1 MQKCMLGD
9 ENGTSKVRKSGNF
22 ERERNGNGNQ
32 AALLENR
39 LQSKFVTKYVVNLS
53 KPNLSDAEISLLSK
67 GRNFAP
73 TWNNIDKAN
82 LKMEL
87 EVFGRML
94 SLKSHFRN
102 ENKDIHRDIFKP
114 KSRVDPRNKGG
125 AAELYFSSLE
135 EEIMKVEVPKGKFK
149 NLANREWEA
158 LYDLKNDKNIEIR
171 SAEKCAAVV
180 V

>member
-1 MQKCMLGD
+1 M
-9 ENGTSKVRKSGNF
+9 
-22 ERERNGNGNQ
+22 
-32 AALLENR
+32 
-39 LQSKFVTKYVVNLS
+39 
-53 KPNLSDAEISLLSK
+53 SK

>member
-1 MQKCMLGD
+1 MKID
-9 ENGTSKVRKSGNF
+9 NGTSKVRKTENF
-22 ERERNGNGNQ
+22 EGERNGNGNQ
-32 AALLENR
+32 AVLLENM
-39 LQSKFVTKYVVNLS
+39 LQSKFVTKNVVNLS
-53 KPNLSDAEISLLSK
+53 KPNLSDAEISLLPK

-73 TWNNIDKAN
+73 TRNNIDKAN

-102 ENKDIHRDIFKP
+102 ENKDIHRDVFEP
-114 KSRVDPRNKGG
+114 KSRVNPRNKGG
-125 AAELYFSSLE
+125 ATELYFSSLE
-135 EEIMKVEVPKGKFK
+135 ELMKVEVPKGKFN

-158 LYDLKNDKNIEIR
+158 LYDLKNDRNIEIR

>member
-1 MQKCMLGD
+1 MLGD

-73 TWNNIDKAN
+73 TWSNIDKA
-82 LKMEL
+82 KFKIEL
-87 EVFGRML
+87 EVFGSML
-94 SLKSHFRN
+94 SLK
-102 ENKDIHRDIFKP
+102 
-114 KSRVDPRNKGG
+114 
-125 AAELYFSSLE
+125 
-135 EEIMKVEVPKGKFK
+135 
-149 NLANREWEA
+149 
-158 LYDLKNDKNIEIR
+158 
-171 SAEKCAAVV
+171 
-180 V
+180 